1 MPRVGAPHG
10 LSSVGNLFIEQKT
23 YTTNRRYPTSQSELD
38 AVLGTVDNP
47 IRRRII
53 ARISEEPNYQLQL
66 SKELDISQQLVA
78 KHLVTMEGAGLVSA
92 VSQDSPRGPQRKE
105 YMLKKSFSVTLD
117 LAPNMFRA
125 RIFSFG
131 ALPGIQET
139 DEHAQMMAQISEF
152 LRYPEGASRIRP
164 LTRVVAEVD
173 KKLKDMEEERAVLL
187 YLRSLALREAARITT
202 SLSSVDRRKVL
213 RYLMREDGD
222 GMGAICATLGLQR
235 RVVGD
240 ILDEVEKELGGS
252 D

>member
-1 MPRVGAPHG
+1 M
-10 LSSVGNLFIEQKT
+10 
-23 YTTNRRYPTSQSELD
+23 SQSELD

-78 KHLVTMEGAGLVSA
+78 KHLITMEGAGLLST

-117 LAPNMFRA
+117 LAPHRFRA

-131 ALPGIQET
+131 ALPGILEQ
-139 DEHAQMMAQISEF
+139 DEHAQMMAQISEV
-152 LRYPEGASRIRP
+152 LRYPDEASRIRP

-173 KKLKDMEEERAVLL
+173 KKLKEMEEERAVLL

-202 SLSSVDRRKVL
+202 SMPSSDRKKVL
-213 RYLMREDGD
+213 RYLMREEGD
-222 GMGAICATLGLQR
+222 GMGAICSSLGLQR
-235 RVVGD
+235 QVVED
-240 ILDEVEKELGGS
+240 ILDEIEKELTGS
-252 D
+252 E